1 MTSIRCS
8 QKDFRKK
15 ERKTLSFFYALN
27 GRSLKKGLI
36 IVLAAFFTAFILYVQ
51 KINNPVFS
59 TPSGPKAI
67 YKAEKSKHE
76 IALTFDI
83 SWGDENAL
91 PILDVLKKNGIKNA
105 TFFLSA
111 SWAERHPNIVKR
123 IKEDG
128 HEIGS
133 MGYNYTDYTQLE
145 DAKIRRDLMQAKK
158 VFDTLGIKDVTLLR
172 PPNGNFNT
180 KVLKIAD
187 SLGYTVV
194 HWSIDSKD
202 WLNPGVNTIVG
213 NVVDNMDAGDIIL
226 LHASDSAK
234 QTSKAL
240 PQIIQ
245 VMKQHGYRNVSISE
259 LIANGETNSKEV
271 K

>member
-1 MTSIRCS
+1 M
-8 QKDFRKK
+8 
-15 ERKTLSFFYALN
+15 SFFYALN
-27 GRSLKKGLI
+27 VRSLKKGFI
-36 IVLAAFFTAFILYVQ
+36 IVVAALFTASILYVEG
-51 KINNPVFS
+51 INYPTFS
-59 TPSGPKAI
+59 TPSGPKAV

-76 IALTFDI
+76 ISLTFDI
-83 SWGDENAL
+83 SWGDQNAL
-91 PILDVLKKNGIKNA
+91 PILDTLKKNGIKNA

-111 SWAERHPNIVKR
+111 SWAERHPAIVKR

-133 MGYNYTDYTQLE
+133 MGYNFTDYTQLE
-145 DAKIRRDLMQAKK
+145 DTKIRQDLMQAGK
-158 VFDTLGIKDVTLLR
+158 VFGTLGIKEVTLLR
-172 PPNGNFNT
+172 PPNGHFNK

-202 WLNPGVNTIVG
+202 WLNPGVNTIVN
-213 NVVDNMDAGDIIL
+213 NVVDNMKAGDIIL

-240 PQIIQ
+240 PQIIEAI
-245 VMKQHGYRNVSISE
+245 KQRGYRNVSISE
-259 LIANGETNSKEV
+259 LIANGESNSKEV
-271 K
+271 N